1 MIDFKEVNTESKTHA
16 NILFELLEKRKYTIS
31 HKNNT
36 TYEEHLKFFKNNP
49 YRNWF
54 FVYLD
59 MNIIGAAYFTF
70 DNFIGINLIIEDL
83 EIYKKTITKLI
94 TLIKPLPPKPSE
106 RSNKF
111 CINVSPQNKL
121 LQNALLE
128 LNAIEIQSTFKLN

>member
-1 MIDFKEVNTESKTHA
+1 
-16 NILFELLEKRKYTIS
+16 
-31 HKNNT
+31 
-36 TYEEHLKFFKNNP
+36 
-49 YRNWF
+49 
-54 FVYLD
+54 